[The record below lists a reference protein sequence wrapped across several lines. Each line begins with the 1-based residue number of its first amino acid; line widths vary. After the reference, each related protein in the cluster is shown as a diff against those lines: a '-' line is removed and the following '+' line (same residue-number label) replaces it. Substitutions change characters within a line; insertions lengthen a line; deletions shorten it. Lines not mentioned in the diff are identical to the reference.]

1 MAKDRISL
9 LLSPELKT
17 ALQKLADEDRRSL
30 NSYITIVLED
40 HVTEQASKKK

>member
-9 LLSPELKT
+9 LLPSELKA

-30 NSYITIVLED
+30 NSYLTLLLEE
-40 HVTEQASKKK
+40 HVENSKKK